1 MASAERGRDEVVGLL
16 VERKAS
22 LDTQDPGGSFLGGGL
37 WGRPGVRQPVSS
49 ADLGGRR
56 QTRVSGH
63 MWGAGQREH
72 DGRTRSPA
80 SRR

>member
-37 WGRPGVRQPVSS
+37 WVADSVRWQKENPERMKVIN
-49 ADLGGRR
+49 
-56 QTRVSGH
+56 TY
-63 MWGAGQREH
+63 
-72 DGRTRSPA
+72 
-80 SRR
+80 